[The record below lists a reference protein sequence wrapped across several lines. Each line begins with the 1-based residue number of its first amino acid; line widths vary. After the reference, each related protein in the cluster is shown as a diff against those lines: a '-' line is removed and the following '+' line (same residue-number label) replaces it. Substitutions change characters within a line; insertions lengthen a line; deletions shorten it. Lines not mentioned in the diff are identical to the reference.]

1 MARSSKSLKRGFANT
16 MEREV
21 TLSPCT
27 KTVINYNL
35 LSPSSQHHASNI
47 LNMAGGME
55 GRIDQRLLEFT
66 YSRNIVPIVGVMAFM
81 EYCLVKIAG
90 RQRNMFQ
97 LDLMTMYCMCH
108 VVDVACNYSLNGVE
122 NHKGKGK
129 CRQAEK
135 V

>member
-35 LSPSSQHHASNI
+35 LPPSSQHHASNI
-47 LNMAGGME
+47 PNMASGME

-97 LDLMTMYCMCH
+97 L
-108 VVDVACNYSLNGVE
+108 N
-122 NHKGKGK
+122 
-129 CRQAEK
+129 
-135 V
+135 